1 MFNGM
6 DNRSIQPVR
15 PLSQANMRP
24 ATQVN
29 MRPATQVNMQPQ
41 MRANVARR
49 GNLAL
54 NLPIAWRLTL
64 GFVLAGL
71 IAAASAG
78 FVGALRAQALTDQS
92 SFYQS
97 LLQNNTNLSTG
108 DSFLQLMNTKT
119 HEILDVLASPAPSNE
134 TLTTD
139 EQDLPRLA
147 SYYDG
152 VINDYAANDL
162 LSKHANQ
169 LATLQL
175 AGDTNS
181 ATKQAALVS
190 SALRTWR
197 AYRDAQQQMLAG
209 VTANDLTAAQSTE
222 RLAAEPTNAD
232 AQSALR
238 ALIQFNNGLSNA
250 VRLAASAQERNFTID
265 ALVAALFAFAAVAL
279 VGWVISET
287 IVRRLHS
294 LQVVTQAIEHGRL
307 DTRVRVVGRDEISD
321 VSASVNGMLDTIVGL
336 LEETRRQRD
345 ALSNAAERLFT
356 DMRVASGGDLRVNAI
371 VSSDPIGLLGN
382 AFNLTIGRFKRFVS
396 RSRLATDQINGIAR
410 KQVER
415 ADVFIGAVRRS
426 TSSPGSVSDLLAGQA
441 SSLPSWPMG
450 LPGDYEAP
458 GLTGMGPTPVA
469 PQLSVSLERVRTLT
483 DDLGGDAWVGRARRS
498 LELAEQAYLSLVR
511 LTQLL
516 QRLPRVQVEASGVS
530 DEITQEVR
538 TLDSILHEVGREA
551 YTMNQT
557 APESLSALREA
568 VATVERSASSG
579 PFNGGPANAL
589 LRKAPASDS
598 QVYEFVRVATDFAQE
613 TSALARQLLVVA
625 QEMQVSVTPFQLD
638 GSGDMMNEYGGEMA
652 YQPYPPIFP
661 GQPTGYNQPSGY
673 DQAPGYNHPSGF
685 NGYGRP
691 SPSRGNGW

>member
-1 MFNGM
+1 MRNGM
-6 DNRSIQPVR
+6 ESRGVQR
-15 PLSQANMRP
+15 MRP
-24 ATQVN
+24 ASQTGLWTPSQ
-29 MRPATQVNMQPQ
+29 TNMQPR
-41 MRANVARR
+41 MSANSAQR

-92 SFYQS
+92 AFYQS

-119 HEILDVLASPAPSNE
+119 HEVLDVLSSPSPSNE

-152 VINDYAANDL
+152 VINDYATNDL
-162 LSKHANQ
+162 LSKHASQ
-169 LATLQL
+169 LTTLQL

-181 ATKQAALVS
+181 ATKQSALVS

-197 AYRDAQQQMLAG
+197 AYRDAQQQVLAG
-209 VTANDLTAAQSTE
+209 VTAGDLTAAQSTE

-238 ALIQFNNGLSNA
+238 ALIQFNNGLSNV
-250 VRLAASAQERNFTID
+250 VRLAASVQEHNSTIA
-265 ALVAALFAFAAVAL
+265 ALIAALFAFAAVAL

-294 LQVVTQAIEHGRL
+294 LRMVTQAIEHGRL
-307 DTRVRVVGRDEISD
+307 DTRVRVIGRDEISD

-356 DMRVASGGDLRVNAI
+356 DMRVASGGDLRVNAT

-410 KQVER
+410 NQVER
-415 ADVFIGAVRRS
+415 ADAFIGAVRRS
-426 TSSPGSVSDLLAGQA
+426 TSSPGSVSDLLTGQA

-458 GLTGMGPTPVA
+458 DLSGLAPAPSA
-469 PQLSVSLERVRTLT
+469 PQLSVSIERVRNLA
-483 DDLGGDAWVGRARRS
+483 DSLGGDVWVGRARRS

-516 QRLPRVQVEASGVS
+516 QRLPRMQVEASGVG

-538 TLDSILHEVGREA
+538 TLDSILQEVGRESYA
-551 YTMNQT
+551 MNQV
-557 APESLSALREA
+557 APERLSALREA
-568 VATVERSASSG
+568 IATVERSASSG
-579 PFNGGPANAL
+579 PFHAGPPHSM
-589 LRKAPASDS
+589 LRKSPASDT

-638 GSGDMMNEYGGEMA
+638 GGADLLNDYGGEMA

-661 GQPTGYNQPSGY
+661 GQSNGYNQPPGYNQPSGY
-673 DQAPGYNHPSGF
+673 SGYNH
-685 NGYGRP
+685 P